1 MFRGQKKG
9 LEKVGVH
16 ANSYPH
22 RFARE
27 GTGVELLLIGFD
39 MLFRKGFTFKGKPLI
54 ILTR

>member
-16 ANSYPH
+16 VNSYPH

-39 MLFRKGFTFKGKPLI
+39 MLWRFEKLLPSKESL
-54 ILTR
+54 

>member
-16 ANSYPH
+16 ENSYPH

-27 GTGVELLLIGFD
+27 GTGVELLLIGF
-39 MLFRKGFTFKGKPLI
+39 RKGFTFKGKPLI

>member
-39 MLFRKGFTFKGKPLI
+39 TL
-54 ILTR
+54 